1 MWPATAERHVRVLC
15 AADVESERVLEDL
28 FVAVGRAQ
36 HRHHPI
42 ALRDRDAVHL
52 HVDLRAARPEGDGRR
67 PAQHLFDR
75 AGAYRL
81 VGAVPLDLLGVRH
94 ERLQSRRKCVLR
106 GVTARERQHEEED
119 LELVGWEG
127 QLFTVLVGDH
137 RGSERAPDVIH
148 RIAPL
153 LRGEL
158 ERVREDPAEQ
168 LQRFLLAHPRPRG
181 VRLQDAVERFEDLRT
196 ILFGYAD
203 DVADDRHWQ
212 HIGDIVDPIAATRG
226 KQPVDHRGGA

>member
-1 MWPATAERHVRVLC
+1 MRPATAERYVRVLC
-15 AADVESERVLEDL
+15 SADVERERVAEHL
-28 FVAVGRAQ
+28 FVAVGRSQ
-36 HRHHPI
+36 HCDHPI

-52 HVDLRAARPEGDGRR
+52 HIDLRAARPERDGRR
-67 PAQHLFDR
+67 PAEHLFDR

-81 VGAVPLDLLGVRH
+81 VSAVPLDLPGIRD
-94 ERLQSRRKCVLR
+94 ERLESRRKCVLR
-106 GVTARERQHEEED
+106 GVTAREGQHEEED
-119 LELVGWEG
+119 LELVGREG
-127 QLFTVLVGDH
+127 QLFAVLVGDH

-168 LQRFLLAHPRPRG
+168 LERFLLAHRRPSG

-196 ILFGYAD
+196 IFFGYAD

-226 KQPVDHRGGA
+226 EQPVDHRGGA